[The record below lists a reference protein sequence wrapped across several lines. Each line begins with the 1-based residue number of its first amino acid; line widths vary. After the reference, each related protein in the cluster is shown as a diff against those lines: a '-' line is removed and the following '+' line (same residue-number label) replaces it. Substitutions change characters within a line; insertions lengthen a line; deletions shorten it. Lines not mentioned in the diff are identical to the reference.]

1 MADEGYVIKLAV
13 AVPGDEI
20 AAIADALSEKTGGSK
35 QRIFN
40 LLKTNGVG
48 APIAKADTLAQAERI
63 ADMMREAG
71 LEVRAEIRRV
81 TFAPT
86 RQSTPGVGSRSRE
99 RRSQRQPG
107 RPSATGTNHGIN
119 PLLTGNETSNAP
131 WLANIVG
138 YIGVAALLIGVFAP
152 LLQDP
157 LGIGLD
163 YLGQV
168 TGDVWIIL
176 ALAVISGL
184 MLLNGRRRYLWI
196 PGILSLLLTGY
207 AFTRVIEALNSRRN
221 DVGDGAGVFG
231 DALLSTVVSEWGWAF
246 LVIGGVALLA
256 SALMRQSR

>member
-1 MADEGYVIKLAV
+1 MIKLAV

-35 QRIFN
+35 HRIFN
-40 LLKTNGVG
+40 LLKTKGAG

-63 ADMMREAG
+63 AEMMREAG
-71 LEVRAEIRRV
+71 LEVRAEIRRATV
-81 TFAPT
+81 APT

-99 RRSQRQPG
+99 RRSQRRPG

-152 LLQDP
+152 LLRDP
-157 LGIGLD
+157 LGIRLN
-163 YLGQV
+163 YLGQG
-168 TGDVWIIL
+168 TGEVWIIL
-176 ALAVISGL
+176 ALAVVSGV

-207 AFTRVIEALNSRRN
+207 TFTRVIEALNSMRN
-221 DVGDGAGVFG
+221 DVGDSAGVFG
-231 DALLSTVVSEWGWAF
+231 DALLSTVGSEWGWAF